1 MARIHPIILSGGAGT
16 RLWPLSR
23 ALYPK
28 QLLPLLGERT
38 MLQETALRVADRDRF
53 AAPILVSNQEHRF
66 IIAEQLRAV
75 GVEPAAILLEPE
87 GRNTAPAVAAA
98 ACWLTGQSAD
108 ALMLVL
114 ASDHAIED
122 GDAFQHAVD
131 TAAQAAESGAL
142 VTFGITPSAPE
153 TGYGYIK
160 RGAPLDGANGAFE
173 VERFVEKPD
182 PETAQSYL
190 DSGDYAW
197 NSGMFLFRVNSVL
210 DELERL
216 QPELLS
222 AVRKSVAEAAT
233 DLDFTRLDAKAF
245 AQAQATS
252 IDYAVME
259 HTDRAAVVP
268 ASFGWSDVG
277 SWSALWGL
285 SKPDQSGTVS
295 QGDVVARE
303 ANNCYLRAEGP
314 MICAVGIED
323 LVVVTTD
330 DAVLVVPRDRAQDI
344 GALVKEMAAGGR
356 SEADAHLRVYRPWG
370 YYQTVTLGER
380 FQVKLISVKPGAKL
394 SLQKHHH
401 RAEHWVVVRGTAL
414 VTRGTEELL
423 VSENESTYIPIGE
436 VHRLAN
442 PGKVPVEL
450 IEVQSGSYLG
460 EDDIVRIEDD
470 FGRA

>member
-222 AVRKSVAEAAT
+222 AIRKSVAEAAT